1 MMNDNKH
8 PEQDPAEGR
17 GKPSRGIQSGR
28 SRWVRIKIKSR
39 EARMSRA
46 LKPPNRRQNNPLK
59 RGPAKGSE
67 VTKAA
72 TEVLI
77 LASLLRSNQWKHGPS
92 LPAGHGWQYEPK
104 WDDFRCLAFKHGSNV
119 DGRNWG
125 RPFPGTSRR
134 RSDIC
139 LGFRSKVL

>member
-1 MMNDNKH
+1 MNDNKH

-59 RGPAKGSE
+59 RGPAKGS
-67 VTKAA
+67 AA
-72 TEVLI
+72 ERRVRCGVQPCRLFDN
-77 LASLLRSNQWKHGPS
+77 LRC
-92 LPAGHGWQYEPK
+92 
-104 WDDFRCLAFKHGSNV
+104 R
-119 DGRNWG
+119 
-125 RPFPGTSRR
+125 
-134 RSDIC
+134 
-139 LGFRSKVL
+139 